1 MTQFKIICSY
11 KISLSNII
19 YNIRSKRIDWNTK
32 SQIRNNVIRVELIYT
47 FYLTINIFIIV
58 IFTIILLNSNLYSG
72 FIANSTSASAWS
84 TSTRSLTE
92 IAL

>member
-11 KISLSNII
+11 KIRLSNII

-47 FYLTINIFIIV
+47 FYLTINIFTIG

-72 FIANSTSASAWS
+72 FIANTTSASDWS